1 MGVFLL
7 YNVEIWDIMEVGF
20 SMNMEAGIMK
30 IPDFMNKDDYLQ
42 NPIMRR
48 FLKEHGLEFVDNRAD
63 YINAIEEYAA
73 QSDETKRETR
83 DWLLQ
88 VVKEGS
94 KEICYRKIRGVSEWH
109 RDPVLLEAK
118 IKENYPECPMKNILT
133 YRNTGKCTMIEYRII
148 TNDENEVV
156 KIDFTFSKLFLHG
169 ETGKEGETIIF
180 PVFIEVYLDDG
191 FIISRGKAKS
201 TLYQYD
207 ENNLMLFGEYKIDT
221 MDYAVSIIDKII
233 DMFEFEIDVNK
244 KRVKNENSQM
254 LYRLYEKY
262 SFTPADVVEKVKAKE
277 DIINGFVN
285 RIFTELQLDPRNK
298 EKALL
303 DAKIFLEKFI
313 SINGNNEN
321 IFKED
326 RPAYLIKV
334 SADDEIELTKIDTTS
349 DKKIPL
355 QCTEAFFDSKKSVVK
370 SKKCKRLNL
379 IFKRTDETY
388 FTKANPLVVQLG
400 THKNYGYMKTMQY
413 AEEADIQNVLQ
424 AIFDNY

>member
-1 MGVFLL
+1 MR
-7 YNVEIWDIMEVGF
+7 
-20 SMNMEAGIMK
+20 
-30 IPDFMNKDDYLQ
+30 IPDFMNRDDYLQ

-48 FLKEHGLEFVDNRAD
+48 FLKEHGLEFVENRVD
-63 YINAIEEYAA
+63 YLKAIEEYAA
-73 QSDETKRETR
+73 KNSEAKKETR
-83 DWLLQ
+83 EWILK

-109 RDPVLLEAK
+109 RNPVLVEAK
-118 IKENYPECPMKNILT
+118 IKENYPDCPMKNILT
-133 YRNTGKCTMIEYRII
+133 YRNTGECKMIEYKII
-148 TNDENEVV
+148 TNNCNEVTR
-156 KIDFTFSKLFLHG
+156 IDFTFSKLFLYG
-169 ETGKEGETIIF
+169 ETGKDGDVTIF
-180 PVFIEVYLDDG
+180 PVFIEVYLDEG
-191 FIISRGKAKS
+191 FVISRGKAKS

-207 ENNLMLFGEYKIDT
+207 EHNHMLFGDYKVDT

-233 DMFEFEIDVNK
+233 DVFEFETDTNK
-244 KRVKNENSQM
+244 KRIKNENSQM

-262 SFTPADVVEKVKAKE
+262 SFTPLDVVRKVESEEAVVT
-277 DIINGFVN
+277 GFVN
-285 RIFTELQLDPRNK
+285 QVFDELQLDPRNK

-334 SADDEIELTKIDTTS
+334 SADDELELTKIDTTS
-349 DKKIPL
+349 DKRVPL

-400 THKNYGYMKTMQY
+400 TQKNYGYVKTMQY